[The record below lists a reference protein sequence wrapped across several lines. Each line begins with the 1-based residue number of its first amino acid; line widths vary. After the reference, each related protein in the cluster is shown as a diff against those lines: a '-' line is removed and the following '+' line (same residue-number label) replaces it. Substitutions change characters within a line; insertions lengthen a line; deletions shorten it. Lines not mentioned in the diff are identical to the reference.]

1 MQQSSI
7 NHHNTE
13 RDIWKGNF
21 ISRFFAWCSG
31 ARLYLL
37 KHCPTEI
44 NVYLGI
50 GIVVFFTGVLAAIS
64 GGYAVWMIFETTWA
78 AVVFGAFWGLLIFF
92 LDWYLVASLRKEKM
106 LWKELVMASPRL
118 ILSVFIA
125 IVVSKPIEMRLFEK
139 EIEARMALAQ
149 LEQRQEADS
158 VLNTQFS
165 EIEKLV
171 NANNSLQSKI
181 DELSQRRDQLFSM
194 YIAEAEGTGGT
205 GIVGKGSVFREKKA
219 EYEKAETELQ
229 DARLRFFPQIEQN
242 NERIKF
248 LQRERDQLLTTNQII
263 ITRTKGFLSRFRS
276 MSLLQAE
283 DQKVA
288 VVSAFI
294 LLLFILIEISPIFVK
309 LISNRGPY
317 DDLLALE
324 QLRTS
329 AEAKKSYTSIRNHL
343 LRELDLEHEMVQAE
357 MSIHQAASKESVEM
371 LADAQREINAVRI
384 QKWKEHQLGLN
395 HNTTT
400 GDRPVLIDFLRKASV
415 EEHEDSLD
423 NSKLEEKSEERKPEG
438 ENG

>member
-1 MQQSSI
+1 M
-7 NHHNTE
+7 
-13 RDIWKGNF
+13 
-21 ISRFFAWCSG
+21 
-31 ARLYLL
+31 
-37 KHCPTEI
+37 
-44 NVYLGI
+44 
-50 GIVVFFTGVLAAIS
+50 
-64 GGYAVWMIFETTWA
+64 
-78 AVVFGAFWGLLIFF
+78 FG
-92 LDWYLVASLRKEKM
+92 
-106 LWKELVMASPRL
+106 KELVMAFPRL
-118 ILSVFIA
+118 ILSVLIA

-139 EIEARMALAQ
+139 EIEARMALSQ

-158 VLNTQFS
+158 ILNAQFS

-205 GIVGKGSVFREKKA
+205 GVAGKGSVFREKKE
-219 EYEKAETELQ
+219 EYDKAESELQ
-229 DARLRFFPQIEQN
+229 DAKLRFFPQIEQN

-248 LQRERDQLLTTNQII
+248 LQRERDQLLTTNQMI
-263 ITRTKGFLSRFRS
+263 ITRTKGFLARFRS

-288 VVSAFI
+288 VVSYFI

-384 QKWKEHQLGLN
+384 QKWKEYQLGLN
-395 HNTTT
+395 SNTTM
-400 GDRPVLIDFLRKASV
+400 GDRPILIDFLRKINV
-415 EEHEDSLD
+415 EDSED
-423 NSKLEEKSEERKPEG
+423 NTDDSKLEEK
-438 ENG
+438 N